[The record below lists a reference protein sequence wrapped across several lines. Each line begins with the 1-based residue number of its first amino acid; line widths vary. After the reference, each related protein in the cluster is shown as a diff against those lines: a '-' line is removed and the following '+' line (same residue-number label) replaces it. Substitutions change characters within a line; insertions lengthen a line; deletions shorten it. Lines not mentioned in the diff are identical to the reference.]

1 MIGKAAAIALAMA
14 VSTAVLAAG
23 PAAVTDANATAF
35 KAAQS
40 EATSGDMAKMG
51 PLLRSL
57 YKAQQSSS
65 SAPAARSAL
74 TTPKFDRALNTPKID
89 RVKRLLHATD
99 GYVTVDIA
107 LTGDAAAARAAFES
121 YGLTNVS
128 TYENHLSGRAPIAAL
143 ATVSRNASVITVRPV
158 LAKTRV
164 GLTTTQGDKS
174 QRTDDVRNA
183 FGLTGAGVKVGVL
196 SDSFDCR
203 HTPLTDDPAASFTT
217 AAQDV
222 ANKDLSKVQV
232 LKDMPEPDCT
242 NSGTDEGRAILQLV
256 HDVAPSSSLA
266 FYTAFVSETDFAAGI
281 KALADAGAQVIVDDV
296 IYFEEPM
303 FQDGIIAQAVDSVK
317 ARGVT
322 FFSSAGND
330 ERQSYEAA
338 FKRSS
343 DKGLSGLRH
352 NFGTAKSPDT
362 LQAASLDPGTF
373 TVLSFQWDQP
383 FASVSGA
390 PGSRSDVDVIFYD
403 TDGNLVPLCDENYE
417 PAICQVPGI
426 NANVG
431 SDPLE
436 SPIISN
442 STDSTVDVNVS
453 IELRSGP
460 APGRM
465 KYVWFDLGDGL
476 FHLNELNTDSGTAYG
491 HANAAGAEAVGA
503 APWYNTA
510 EFGSPLWG
518 NKCKPACLEYFSSAG
533 GVPILF
539 DKKGQRLPF
548 PQVRLKPGVTGP
560 DGGNT
565 SFFFARTTDPNVGG
579 GEPDQFPNFFG
590 TSASAPHVA
599 GIAALMID
607 QMHRNAQGRGGIEI
621 PAKLRPD
628 FIFTTLRATASDM
641 KYRAGRTIAPYAF
654 EQPNGFDFDS
664 GFGYVD
670 ALKAL
675 TVVRTLRVS
684 TN

>member
-1 MIGKAAAIALAMA
+1 MMGKAAVIALAMT
-14 VSTAVLAAG
+14 VSTAALAAG
-23 PAAVTDANATAF
+23 PAAKDAGAAGF

-40 EATSGDMAKMG
+40 EAKSGDMAKMG
-51 PLLRSL
+51 PVLRAL
-57 YKAQQSSS
+57 YKAQRNSSPAS
-65 SAPAARSAL
+65 AARSAL
-74 TTPKFDRALNTPKID
+74 TTPKID
-89 RVKRLLHATD
+89 RLQRLLHATD

-128 TYENHLSGRAPIAAL
+128 TYENHLSGRVPVAAL
-143 ATVSRNASVITVRPV
+143 ATVSRNASVVAVRPV
-158 LAKTRV
+158 LSKTRV
-164 GLTTTQGDKS
+164 GLTTTQGDKA
-174 QRTDDVRNA
+174 QRSDDVRKA
-183 FGLTGAGVKVGVL
+183 FGLSGAGVKVGVL

-203 HTPLTDDPAASFTT
+203 HTPLTGDPDANFTT
-217 AAQDV
+217 ATEDV
-222 ANKDLSKVQV
+222 ANNDLPTVQV
-232 LKDMPEPDCT
+232 LKDLPEPDCSE
-242 NSGTDEGRAILQLV
+242 SGTDEGRAILQLL
-256 HDVAPSSSLA
+256 HDVAPASPLA
-266 FYTAFVSETDFAAGI
+266 FYTASVSQTDFAAGI

-296 IYFEEPM
+296 IYFAEPM

-322 FFSSAGND
+322 YFSSAGND
-330 ERQSYEAA
+330 ERQSYEAG
-338 FKRSS
+338 FKRSQ
-343 DKGLSGLRH
+343 DEGLSGLRH
-352 NFGTAKSPDT
+352 NFGTTKAPDT
-362 LQAASLDPGTF
+362 LQLTTLDPAALTLF
-373 TVLSFQWDQP
+373 TFQWDEP

-403 TDGNLVPLCDENYE
+403 TDGNLVPLCDDNLE
-417 PAICQVPGI
+417 PAICQIPGI
-426 NANVG
+426 DANPG
-431 SDPLE
+431 GDPIE
-436 SPIISN
+436 IAVISN
-442 STDSTVDVNVS
+442 ATDSSVDVNIS
-453 IELRSGP
+453 IELFSGP

-476 FHLNELNTDSGTAYG
+476 FHLAEFNTDSGTAYG

-539 DKKGQRLPF
+539 DKKGKRLPF
-548 PQVRLKPGVTGP
+548 PQIRLKPGVTGP

-565 SFFFARTTDPNVGG
+565 SFFFARTTDPRVGG

-599 GIAALMID
+599 GIAALMIE
-607 QMHRNAQGRGGIEI
+607 QMRRNGQGRGGIDI
-621 PAKLRPD
+621 PTKLRPD

-641 KYRAGRTIAPYAF
+641 KWRAARTIAPYAI
-654 EQPNGFDFDS
+654 ERPNGFDFDS

-684 TN
+684 TD